1 MNTETGLPK
10 RHTVLV
16 IDDEAQIVKSII
28 NALRL
33 DYRVLGTTSAAE
45 AIEIL
50 RREQVNVVMSDQR
63 MPEMTGVELLQ
74 RIGREQPDAIRL
86 LFTGYADISA
96 VIDAINKGSVYR
108 YITKPWDPD
117 ELQTVIRDACA
128 HYDLLAERRELLNTL
143 QMKNAELKRSNELKS
158 AFIQVAGH
166 EFRTPVTILVGLCKL
181 ALRDPELSESVQD
194 HLARIDGASARLE
207 RLVRQILAMLAA
219 ERFDRMLDLELAD
232 VAKLLNQAADDIRP
246 FVALRRQSLE
256 MNLADDLGSLH
267 LDAEKMRDSLNHLLL
282 NAVKFTPDNGKIDL
296 KARREA
302 GGMIISVS
310 DTGCGIAPECMP
322 RMFEPFFTSL
332 NVSTHSSGHYE
343 YGARGLGLGL
353 SLVKAFTEMH
363 GGQVAV
369 ESELGKGSTFS
380 IFLPGGVEA
389 KSATSPPAPEAV
401 EVGA

>member
-1 MNTETGLPK
+1 MPK
-10 RHTVLV
+10 RHTILV

-45 AIEIL
+45 AIDIL
-50 RREQVNVVMSDQR
+50 GREQIHVVMSDQR
-63 MPEMTGVELLQ
+63 MPEMTGVKLLQ
-74 RIGREQPDAIRL
+74 RIAREQPDAIRL

-117 ELQTVIRDACA
+117 ELQIVIRDACA

-143 QMKNAELKRSNELKS
+143 QIKNAELKRSNELKS

-181 ALRDPELSESVQD
+181 ALRDPEVSGSVKD
-194 HLARIDGASARLE
+194 YLAHIDGASARLE
-207 RLVRQILAMLAA
+207 RLVRQILGMLAA
-219 ERFDRMLDLELAD
+219 ERFDQMLDLQLAD
-232 VAKLLNQAADDIRP
+232 VAKLLNQAAEDIRP
-246 FVALRRQSLE
+246 FIELRRQSLE
-256 MNLADDLGSLH
+256 IDLAGDLGSMRI
-267 LDAEKMRDSLNHLLL
+267 DAGKVRDSMNHLLL

-296 KARREA
+296 RARREP
-302 GGMIISVS
+302 GGMTISVS
-310 DTGCGIAPECMP
+310 DTGTGIAPECMP
-322 RMFEPFFTSL
+322 RMFEPFFTSFD
-332 NVSTHSSGHYE
+332 VSTHSSGHYE
-343 YGARGLGLGL
+343 FGTRGLGLGL

-369 ESELGKGSTFS
+369 ESELGRGATFS
-380 IFLPGGVEA
+380 IFLPADIET
-389 KSATSPPAPEAV
+389 KPATSPPAREAV
-401 EVGA
+401 KVGI